1 MVSQEAAHFNHK
13 KGPYSGQARSGAQ
26 RNASMKPPL
35 GTISVILA
43 TLRRTGSQPSKVM
56 SIALPSAEGS
66 SPDPKRSRM
75 EVRLTLSFSDK
86 DKVGTLQ
93 PHDDTLVVTLK
104 IARYDVKRM
113 ELIVFLRENID
124 VFV

>member
-1 MVSQEAAHFNHK
+1 
-13 KGPYSGQARSGAQ
+13 
-26 RNASMKPPL
+26 MKPPV
-35 GTISVILA
+35 GTISVILTA
-43 TLRRTGSQPSKVM
+43 LRRTGSQPSKVM

-75 EVRLTLSFSDK
+75 EVRPTLSFSDK

-104 IARYDVKRM
+104 IGRYDVKRM
-113 ELIVFLRENID
+113 ESIVFLKENID